1 MVFHIFDHTCSLGW
15 GEGGV
20 TTWSTL
26 SIRIAPSFGFPALL
40 VISVYVCPFVI
51 HVQLYNFS
59 PQPNYISTSSGFLFF
74 LKNLL
79 VNQQWANTQKLFG
92 DNDSLFVYLLIL
104 INTRYVSCSKHPK
117 LVMNSVHQQLIVFN
131 KWDSIWF
138 VPRKNSAQIED
149 I

>member
-79 VNQQWANTQKLFG
+79 VNQQWANTQKLCTTAELSPILKLDFQLLQG
-92 DNDSLFVYLLIL
+92 FFFFFFSLDKSITSKYSKTIWGQWQFICLH
-104 INTRYVSCSKHPK
+104 IN
-117 LVMNSVHQQLIVFN
+117 FN
-131 KWDSIWF
+131 KY
-138 VPRKNSAQIED
+138 
-149 I
+149 